1 MEDKITIKRARLGFQ
16 DYMKIVVII
25 GLCAGV
31 LSAGISIV
39 ADLYELIFAEEGHGF
54 TDFLLKVLM
63 NLASAIL
70 APAVTG
76 LFGVLQFPVYHY
88 ITNRWFSMSLSVYGE
103 LDH

>member
-1 MEDKITIKRARLGFQ
+1 
-16 DYMKIVVII
+16 MKIVVII

-31 LSAGISIV
+31 LGAGVSIV
-39 ADLYELIFAEEGHGF
+39 ADLYELIFGEESPGF

-70 APAVTG
+70 APVVTG
-76 LFGVLQFPVYHY
+76 LFGILQFPIYRY
-88 ITNRWFSMSLSVYGE
+88 ITNRWFSMNLSIYGE